1 MPTRRDD
8 YTPTHISSAATTIIA
23 GVSCKVIRIIV
34 NTTAAG
40 TITVY
45 NAATSLTC
53 SAANQIAVLKTSV
66 VEGDYNYF
74 CKLST
79 GLIIVTTA
87 ASDLTVTTG
96 TA

>member
-23 GVSCKVIRIIV
+23 GVAAKFCTIVV

-40 TITVY
+40 AITVY
-45 NAATSLTC
+45 NAATSATC
-53 SAANQIAVLKTSV
+53 SSSNVVAILKASIA
-66 VEGDYNYF
+66 EGDYNYF
-74 CKLST
+74 TKLST
-79 GLIIVTTA
+79 GLIVVTA
-87 ASDLTVTTG
+87 GSSDITVVSG